1 MEPPVVS
8 YRRFSGPIVTLFKKV
23 AVKCIRWY
31 VRPQTAALEAEL
43 AQVREEL
50 TQLTKLH
57 VRTQALFLKQYQEV
71 FRRLEQME
79 ACLPAAA
86 PTGKAA

>member
-1 MEPPVVS
+1 MEPPVVT

-23 AVKCIRWY
+23 VVKCIRWY

-50 TQLTKLH
+50 AQLTKLH
-57 VRTQALFLKQYQEV
+57 VRTQALVLKQYQEL
-71 FRRLEQME
+71 FRRLERME
-79 ACLPAAA
+79 GALPTAGRAA
-86 PTGKAA
+86 